1 MSTNKYLFTIV
12 ILILSLCS
20 CEKGKEM
27 QGIKIS
33 DINMNMREL
42 ITMEYSKEE
51 LDFINELD
59 KNIYD
64 LNTEFPIECVRETK
78 SGFRVT
84 YSENECILEL
94 FFDQQGNK
102 TFGKIY
108 NLSKEKSS
116 FDEIIGESVENVKAI
131 DPMGDYTFLYTG
143 RNDIELL
150 STHYTEDGYLIKII
164 YDENNIAI
172 DVSEELI

>member
-1 MSTNKYLFTIV
+1 MNVNKYLFIIV

-20 CEKGKEM
+20 CGKDKEM

-42 ITMEYSKEE
+42 ITIEYSKEE
-51 LDFINELD
+51 LDVIHELN

-78 SGFRVT
+78 NGFRVT
-84 YSENECILEL
+84 YSESECILEL

-108 NLSKEKSS
+108 NLSRERSS
-116 FDEIIGESVENVKAI
+116 FKEIIGKSVENVKAI

-143 RNDIELL
+143 RNDIEPI

-172 DVSEELI
+172 NVSEELI